1 MIAAHFVDGDAHA
14 IFDVAVSAVS
24 PLHADAVGAIVEGV
38 AAHGYAVAPAFLDM
52 PAIGVLRV
60 RARGLEREGLFASAG
75 VGRGP
80 GWTQRIDV
88 RGDRIHWLDDVTPDP
103 AFAPVRDGLEALR
116 VAINREL
123 VLGLFEFE
131 GHYACYP
138 AGARYARHKD
148 RFRDSDARVL
158 SIVLYL
164 NDSWRAE
171 DGGALRLFVDERTT
185 IDVVPTGGTL
195 VTFLA
200 DRFEHEV
207 LPAKRLRISLAG
219 WFRRRASGT
228 QPTEC

>member
-1 MIAAHFVDGDAHA
+1 MITGRFIDGRAHA
-14 IFDVAVSAVS
+14 AVELAVSAVS
-24 PLHADAVGAIVEGV
+24 PLHADAVSAIVEGI
-38 AAHGYAVAPAFLDM
+38 AARGYAVVPAFLDA
-52 PAIGVLRV
+52 PAIGALRR
-60 RARGLEREGLFASAG
+60 RARELEREGLFASAG

-80 GWTQRIDV
+80 DWTQRTDI
-88 RGDRIHWLDDVTPDP
+88 RGDRIHWLDDVAPGL
-103 AFAPVRDGLEALR
+103 AFEPVRDALEGLR

-219 WFRRRASGT
+219 WFRRRGSL
-228 QPTEC
+228 TEC